1 MNENKPSAAN
11 DEPVSV
17 PARPPAK
24 TAPAVAEHHDISV
37 ALLAGMIFPGGGQF
51 YNGQAAKAITLLV
64 VFLAGLAVSLWLM
77 SSGYR
82 TVALLTAGC
91 GVLLWFAALIDA
103 AIVANRLKRREPVG
117 LWRCF

>member
-1 MNENKPSAAN
+1 MNGNKSTAAN
-11 DEPVSV
+11 DEPLPLPTRS
-17 PARPPAK
+17 PAK
-24 TAPAVAEHHDISV
+24 TVPAVAEHHDISV

-51 YNGQAAKAITLLV
+51 YNGQDAKAVTLLV

-91 GVLLWFAALIDA
+91 GVLLWFAVLIDA
-103 AIVANRLKRREPVG
+103 AVIANRLKRCEPVSP
-117 LWRCF
+117 WRCF